1 MPEADRSL
9 WSRGYLASH
18 LLVTR
23 GAGYG
28 LNGVT
33 CLRELSIVAIVN
45 LSKEAALGIGNF
57 WLASRAP
64 PARRAG
70 DAGLEQCVSSPGVTF
85 SSRGWSAALA
95 PAHSPRSGS
104 AGRGSPAG
112 GQRPAAA

>member
-45 LSKEAALGIGNF
+45 LSKEAALVIANF
-57 WLASRAP
+57 WLAVRV
-64 PARRAG
+64 PADGPR
-70 DAGLEQCVSSPGVTF
+70 
-85 SSRGWSAALA
+85 
-95 PAHSPRSGS
+95 PACP
-104 AGRGSPAG
+104 AGRGRRPGAFVSDSVIANFWLAARVPADGPRPACPAG
-112 GQRPAAA
+112 R